1 MLGLRHEPQEEW
13 LKIIKEVPSI
23 IQRAVMKKENKD
35 RSEAGEVT
43 SSILFRRSQPK
54 GTGGDRRDE
63 NV

>member
-35 RSEAGEVT
+35 PSLWLQGVGLGLKTRF
-43 SSILFRRSQPK
+43 SSR
-54 GTGGDRRDE
+54 
-63 NV
+63 